1 MMKKL
6 FAILLA
12 GTLLLSGCAGG
23 SKPASSGS
31 TSENEVIV
39 IGGLAPLTGSVA
51 MYGNFVAKGAEL
63 AFKEINANGGIL
75 GKQVDFRLEDEK
87 GDVTEAVNAYSKLM
101 DEKIVTLLGDVTS
114 KPSVA
119 VAELAND
126 DGLPM
131 ITPTGTQFDITE
143 GKPSVFR
150 ACFTDPYQ
158 GEVLAAFTKKDLN
171 AKTVAV
177 LSNNSSEYSQGIA
190 KAYIAKAKELG
201 LEVVAEEGYSDT
213 DSDFR
218 GQLTSIKSKDPDV
231 LLVPDYFDKD
241 ALIALQAKEVGL
253 NAQILGADGWDGVIS
268 QVTEDKLKDLDG
280 IYYCTNFSLS
290 DENPLVQNFVKNYKA
305 AYNENPASFSANA
318 YDAVYI
324 IKAAIEKA
332 GSTDKEAIVKAMKE
346 LDFEGVAG
354 TLHFDENNNP
364 IKTLTMI
371 VIKNGEYQFHSK
383 ETL

>member
-1 MMKKL
+1 M
-6 FAILLA
+6 
-12 GTLLLSGCAGG
+12 
-23 SKPASSGS
+23 
-31 TSENEVIV
+31 
-39 IGGLAPLTGSVA
+39 
-51 MYGNFVAKGAEL
+51 
-63 AFKEINANGGIL
+63 
-75 GKQVDFRLEDEK
+75 
-87 GDVTEAVNAYSKLM
+87 
-101 DEKIVTLLGDVTS
+101 
-114 KPSVA
+114 
-119 VAELAND
+119 
-126 DGLPM
+126 
-131 ITPTGTQFDITE
+131 
-143 GKPSVFR
+143 
-150 ACFTDPYQ
+150 
-158 GEVLAAFTKKDLN
+158 
-171 AKTVAV
+171 
-177 LSNNSSEYSQGIA
+177 
-190 KAYIAKAKELG
+190 
-201 LEVVAEEGYSDT
+201 
-213 DSDFR
+213 
-218 GQLTSIKSKDPDV
+218 
-231 LLVPDYFDKD
+231 
-241 ALIALQAKEVGL
+241 QAKEVGL